1 MDSRSL
7 RSRVIRSSESE
18 TPISSSGTSS
28 SIAINPTGRFS
39 VIILSILGESGTLGV
54 GVTGSE
60 ISGSSPVSLADEK
73 LPASSET
80 VTASGL

>member
-1 MDSRSL
+1 
-7 RSRVIRSSESE
+7 
-18 TPISSSGTSS
+18 
-28 SIAINPTGRFS
+28 

-80 VTASGL
+80 VTVSGL